1 MHRRHAA
8 WRPHSP
14 ETCST
19 SWGPMVRR
27 RRSHMLLADP
37 PVKQT
42 VKIAA
47 KFVTAERLKLLFAIP
62 KDVLVLTR
70 EGTPP

>member
-1 MHRRHAA
+1 
-8 WRPHSP
+8 
-14 ETCST
+14 
-19 SWGPMVRR
+19 MVRR